1 MPEGRLR
8 PRELAPALPGDRRG
22 SGSATAFETKSAG
35 NEARPS
41 LRGAS
46 PRQQFLDQWPVR
58 DLRPIV
64 ATRNGVFKLKIDPC
78 AEAETFSPPSAW
90 PQAERRT
97 ICHSL
102 K

>member
-46 PRQQFLDQWPVR
+46 PRQQFLDQWPASQSYDKTWRRRGGSAGILLDVR
-58 DLRPIV
+58 LPRCWPDL
-64 ATRNGVFKLKIDPC
+64 L
-78 AEAETFSPPSAW
+78 SS
-90 PQAERRT
+90 
-97 ICHSL
+97 
-102 K
+102 